1 MSVNCDALLGSG
13 LFFADQPVAAE
24 AAGFANQANCI
35 LVISTVIVV
44 ALLVAVA
51 AASRSKIGLVS
62 TGMGTVFEIAYEF
75 VADMAIS
82 MMGPVGKRFVPFCMS
97 IFLFVLLSNW
107 SGLLPFPAL
116 ASLAHGEEHGY
127 VFEAPTTQFSTTFA
141 MAVVSFVAVIFFGM
155 RKYMFGAEEQ
165 TEEDP
170 DEQDPAL
177 KDVMSEEENRSEHHH
192 SHGDGPIKG
201 FFTWW
206 THYLHPTPMLWHD
219 MQGIMR
225 YLLVPVLGCLF
236 IVLNIIEELARL
248 VSLSIRLYGN
258 LHGEHVVKSNLV
270 STMQDFVNQALGGGM
285 AAFIGYLIMAVLMWG
300 CSFFVTCI
308 GTLAGFIQAYVFFV
322 LTLSYI
328 SHVATDEH

>member
-1 MSVNCDALLGSG
+1 MSVYCSALWEGG
-13 LFFADQPVAAE
+13 FFFAAE
-24 AAGFANQANCI
+24 AAHGEMTGFNNPANCV

-44 ALLVAVA
+44 ALLVIIA
-51 AASRSKIGLVS
+51 AISRSKIGLVS
-62 TGMGTVFEIAYEF
+62 TGMGTVFEMAYEF
-75 VADMAIS
+75 VSDMAVS
-82 MMGPVGKRFVPFCMS
+82 MMGPVGRRFVPFCMS
-97 IFLFVLLSNW
+97 MFLFVLISNW

-116 ASLAHGEEHGY
+116 SALAHGEEKGY
-127 VFEAPTTQFSTTFA
+127 IFECPTTQFSTTFA

-155 RKYMFGAEEQ
+155 RKYMYGAEEHPAEQ
-165 TEEDP
+165 AADQRSSAEDTHQ
-170 DEQDPAL
+170 E
-177 KDVMSEEENRSEHHH
+177 SGHH

-206 THYLHPTPMLWHD
+206 THYLHPTPMLWRD
-219 MQGIMR
+219 MQGVMR

-236 IVLNIIEELARL
+236 IVLNIIEEVARL

-270 STMQDFVNQALGGGM
+270 STMQDFINQAFSGGAAALAGYMIM
-285 AAFIGYLIMAVLMWG
+285 AALMWG

-328 SHVATDEH
+328 SHVAVDEH

>member
-1 MSVNCDALLGSG
+1 MSVYCNALWGSG
-13 LFFADQPVAAE
+13 LFFANE
-24 AAGFANQANCI
+24 AAKGELTGFDNPANCV
-35 LVISTVIVV
+35 LVISTAIVV
-44 ALLVAVA
+44 TLVVATAAV
-51 AASRSKIGLVS
+51 SRSKIGLIS
-62 TGMGTVFEIAYEF
+62 TGMGTVFELAYEF
-75 VADMAIS
+75 VADMAVS
-82 MMGPVGKRFVPFCMS
+82 MMGRVGRRFVPFCMS
-97 IFLFVLLSNW
+97 MFLFVLISNW

-116 ASLAHGEEHGY
+116 SSLAHGEEQGY
-127 VFEAPTTQFSTTFA
+127 VFECPTTQFSTTFA

-155 RKYMFGAEEQ
+155 RKYMFGAEESP
-165 TEEDP
+165 EETAEDKSQLQEDAG
-170 DEQDPAL
+170 DEA
-177 KDVMSEEENRSEHHH
+177 KVHH
-192 SHGDGPIKG
+192 SRGDGPIKG

-219 MQGIMR
+219 MKGAMR
-225 YLLVPVLGCLF
+225 YMLVPILGCLF
-236 IVLNIIEELARL
+236 IILNIIEEVARL

-270 STMQDFVNQALGGGM
+270 GTMQDFVNQSINSAGLVKLGYFIM
-285 AAFIGYLIMAVLMWG
+285 AALMWG